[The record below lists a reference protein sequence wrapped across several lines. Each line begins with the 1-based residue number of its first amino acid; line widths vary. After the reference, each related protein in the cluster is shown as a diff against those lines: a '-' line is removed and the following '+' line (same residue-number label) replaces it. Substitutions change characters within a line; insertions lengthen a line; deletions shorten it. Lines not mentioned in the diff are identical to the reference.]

1 MKSWLTYICL
11 FVGCI
16 LTLPSCSPEAD
27 FDVSTDETSVELT
40 LSYSGDGPM
49 SRDVGSP
56 APDLDYTT
64 SAQCALD
71 VNDIFVLAFETET
84 DANGK
89 ETLTLLD
96 IVKDLELTKVNT
108 DTWTI
113 KGSMPQQGANKTI
126 RFAVLTNLVQNGIVI
141 GNTALDTKAAVE
153 TVLNGMIGQTATAIY
168 EKLVYN
174 YNASQGKWVIENRR
188 IPMWGISEATQLN
201 QSEINL
207 PAMDLYRAVAK
218 VQIWVNNKQGIAGQ
232 DGQSGT
238 DDDFIITSI
247 VVNNANAQGYCA
259 SLLTPNSSSAI
270 QYEDASVPNNVS
282 TLETITYIPEDK
294 DVEYEID
301 GEEKQSFNDARES
314 YSDFIYLPEQ
324 INTDTDAVTIT
335 INYTYNGD
343 PMVGTIEFKENGVG
357 DRFDVIRNH
366 SYIFNINKIEEQ
378 TGKLYYYVTWNTE
391 EVNIDFN

>member
-1 MKSWLTYICL
+1 MKSWFTYICL
-11 FVGCI
+11 FAGCI
-16 LTLPSCSPEAD
+16 LTLPSCSSEAD

-56 APDLDYTT
+56 DEKLDYTT
-64 SAQCALD
+64 TAQCALD

-96 IVKDLELTKVNT
+96 IVKDLELTKVNA

-126 RFAVLTNLVQNGIVI
+126 RFAVLTNLTQNGVVI
-141 GNTALDTKAAVE
+141 DETALNTKAAVE
-153 TVLNGMIGQTATAIY
+153 TALVGMIGDTDSEIY

-174 YNASQGKWVIENRR
+174 YNASQDKWVIENRR
-188 IPMWGISEATQLN
+188 IPMWGISATTQLN

-207 PAMDLYRAVAK
+207 PPMDLYRAVAK
-218 VQIWVNNKQGIAGQ
+218 VQIWVNNKQGIVGP
-232 DGQSGT
+232 DGQLGT

-247 VVNNANAQGYCA
+247 VVNNANAQGYCV
-259 SLLTPNSSSAI
+259 SKETPKEAI
-270 QYEDASVPNNVS
+270 NVQYEAASVPNNVA
-282 TLETITYIPEDK
+282 
-294 DVEYEID
+294 
-301 GEEKQSFNDARES
+301 KQSASIIYTPTGDVARQA
-314 YSDFIYLPEQ
+314 YSDHIYLPEQ
-324 INTDTDAVTIT
+324 KNTDTDAVTIT
-335 INYTYNGD
+335 INYTYNGE
-343 PMVGTIEFKENGVG
+343 PMVGTIEFKENGTG
-357 DRFDVIRNH
+357 ERFDVIRNH

-378 TGKLYYYVTWNTE
+378 TGKLYYYVTWETE
-391 EVNIDFN
+391 EVNIEFN

>member
-16 LTLPSCSPEAD
+16 LTIPSCSSEAD

-56 APDLDYTT
+56 DEKLDYTT
-64 SAQCALD
+64 TAQCALD
-71 VNDIFVLAFETET
+71 VNDIFVLAFEQS
-84 DANGK
+84 NG
-89 ETLTLLD
+89 TLTLLD
-96 IVKDLELTKVNT
+96 IVKDLQLTKANN
-108 DTWTI
+108 DYTWTI
-113 KGSMPQQGANKTI
+113 KGRMPQQGANKTI
-126 RFAVLTNLVQNGIVI
+126 RFAVLTNLTQNGVVI
-141 GNTALDTKAAVE
+141 DEKALDTKAAVE
-153 TVLNGMIGQTATAIY
+153 TALVGMIGDTDSEIY

-207 PAMDLYRAVAK
+207 PPMDLYRAVAK
-218 VQIWVNNKQGIAGQ
+218 VQIWVNNKQGIAGP

-247 VVNNANAQGYCA
+247 VVNNANAQGYCV
-259 SLLTPNSSSAI
+259 SKETPDQAI
-270 QYEDASVPNNVS
+270 DVQYEAASVPNNVAKQS
-282 TLETITYIPEDK
+282 AITYTPT
-294 DVEYEID
+294 
-301 GEEKQSFNDARES
+301 GNAARQA
-314 YSDFIYLPEQ
+314 YSDLIYLPEQ
-324 INTDTDAVTIT
+324 INTNTDAITIT
-335 INYTYNGD
+335 INYTYNKE

-357 DRFDVIRNH
+357 NRFDVIRNY
-366 SYIFNINKIEEQ
+366 SYIFNINKISEV
-378 TGKLYYYVTWNTE
+378 TGKVYYVVDQWDNET
-391 EVNIDFN
+391 IDIPPFK